1 MVLKGYLFS
10 LLYAFLCLGIG
21 LGLYK
26 IKVDKKITR
35 KLVHI
40 LVGAEWLILYH
51 FVGVSIHFLIVC
63 LFFLLVLWISHRKN
77 LMPMISSDGDN
88 APGTVYYALAMTVMA
103 GICLVLPDMML
114 FFGIGVFCTSLGDG
128 LAGIV
133 GYGFNPDRTPNI
145 RIFGN
150 KSLFGTLITF
160 IACFGVTYAFDAYFS
175 LGLKAWHIVAIA
187 LFATE
192 LELVTGRGL
201 DNITVTLGSSF
212 LAYSF
217 FAFSSVENYI
227 VPILLTPAII
237 AFAKKKKAL
246 TTGGIIAAL
255 AVDIAISITLRSFGF
270 CILLAFFAGGIIV
283 DKIKKKTQKTKQNV
297 ENVEKRGS
305 CRDHIQV
312 LANALVATVCAALY
326 FFFDSRVFLIAFVA
340 SLAEA
345 LADTAASGVGA
356 LSGQAYDIFRRRPC
370 QVGLSGG
377 MSLLGTLA
385 SVVAA
390 LLVGVLALAF
400 GEINLTEMSIITL
413 AAVLGAFFDSLL
425 GSLAQVKY
433 KCSVCGSVVEREQ
446 HCGEPAVRYSGI
458 PFVNNDLVN
467 LASTLF
473 AAGISAVIYLAS

>member
-1 MVLKGYLFS
+1 M
-10 LLYAFLCLGIG
+10 
-21 LGLYK
+21 
-26 IKVDKKITR
+26 
-35 KLVHI
+35 
-40 LVGAEWLILYH
+40 
-51 FVGVSIHFLIVC
+51 
-63 LFFLLVLWISHRKN
+63 
-77 LMPMISSDGDN
+77 
-88 APGTVYYALAMTVMA
+88 
-103 GICLVLPDMML
+103 
-114 FFGIGVFCTSLGDG
+114 
-128 LAGIV
+128 
-133 GYGFNPDRTPNI
+133 
-145 RIFGN
+145 
-150 KSLFGTLITF
+150 
-160 IACFGVTYAFDAYFS
+160 
-175 LGLKAWHIVAIA
+175 
-187 LFATE
+187 
-192 LELVTGRGL
+192 
-201 DNITVTLGSSF
+201 
-212 LAYSF
+212 
-217 FAFSSVENYI
+217 ENYI

-270 CILLAFFAGGIIV
+270 CILLAFFMGGIAV
-283 DKIKKKTQKTKQNV
+283 DKIKKKTQKTKQNA

-467 LASTLF
+467 LVSTLF